1 MKGFTIHSRSRFTG
15 VTWGE
20 ANFGLPYFGVEN
32 FGFGDF
38 KGDLFI
44 GDLKRCVSTSSRN
57 YKSLKLPYQTFLVA
71 KIRIM
76 VVVGVAS
83 KVTPCSDFYDKSLR
97 SL

>member
-20 ANFGLPYFGVEN
+20 TNFGLPYFGVEN

-44 GDLKRCVSTSSRN
+44 GDLKRCVSRNCLQGTISRKIALSN
-57 YKSLKLPYQTFLVA
+57 LFSGENPNNGRGRGRFEGDTMLRFL
-71 KIRIM
+71 
-76 VVVGVAS
+76 
-83 KVTPCSDFYDKSLR
+83 
-97 SL
+97 